1 MTLLWPSLLISIPF
15 ICGKC
20 PDWPFFI
27 CSVYRA
33 FKAIIR
39 MRETKKG
46 FHFAWRL
53 IIHFASPFS
62 TDWQVRHLI
71 LIAECDGGLFSVC
84 LWRILKNKN
93 PERGITSI
101 SKAFEGQFNLH
112 LIHYVYV
119 CTTAF
124 SSCLHWC
131 RIIHESV
138 SWGIQ
143 YSDRHAQYSRHV
155 LSRFLFLYF
164 H

>member
-1 MTLLWPSLLISIPF
+1 MREMSRLA
-15 ICGKC
+15 
-20 PDWPFFI
+20 FFI

-71 LIAECDGGLFSVC
+71 LIAECDGGPFPDC
-84 LWRILKNKN
+84 LWRIEKNKT
-93 PERGITSI
+93 ERGITSI
-101 SKAFEGQFNLH
+101 SGAFEGQFNLH

-119 CTTAF
+119 ELF
-124 SSCLHWC
+124 SSCLHWR

-155 LSRFLFLYF
+155 RSRIFCFLFINV
-164 H
+164 